1 MRWLT
6 LAVPFGFLLG
16 LPLGCSPRQGDVHGQ
31 VKYQGKVVSQ
41 GSVVMVGD
49 NRKPIVGRIETDGTY
64 CVPGVPAGVVR
75 IAVLS
80 PRPGGALNSLRRG
93 PVNEKGPA
101 SFVSKIRAQTIQ
113 KDATGMTAKAE
124 RSRWFPLPKEYE
136 DPDTSGL
143 TTEIHRGDNT
153 FDIELR

>member
-16 LPLGCSPRQGDVHGQ
+16 WLLWCSPGQGHVHGQ

-64 CVPGVPAGVVR
+64 SVPGVPAGVVR

-80 PRPGGALNSLRRG
+80 PRPGGALNSGPTGLGLR
-93 PVNEKGPA
+93 
-101 SFVSKIRAQTIQ
+101 
-113 KDATGMTAKAE
+113 KDATRMTAKAE
-124 RSRWFPLPKEYE
+124 RSRWFPLPEKYE

>member
-16 LPLGCSPRQGDVHGQ
+16 LLLWCRPGHGDVHGQ
-31 VKYQGKVVSQ
+31 VKYQGKVVAQ

-64 CVPGVPAGVVR
+64 CVQGVPAGVVR

-80 PRPGGALNSLRRG
+80 PMPGGAWNSLGRG
-93 PVNEKGPA
+93 PVNL
-101 SFVSKIRAQTIQ
+101 VSKIGAQKAQ
-113 KDATGMTAKAE
+113 NDATGMTAKAE

-136 DPDTSGL
+136 APDSSGL